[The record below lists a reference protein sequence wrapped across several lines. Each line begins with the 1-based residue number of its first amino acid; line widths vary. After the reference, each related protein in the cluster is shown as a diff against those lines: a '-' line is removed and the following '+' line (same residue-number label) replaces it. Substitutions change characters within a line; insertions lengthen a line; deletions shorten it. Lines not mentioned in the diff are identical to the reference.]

1 MADQTE
7 RVEYEF
13 TGDVS
18 SLESATKEAIS
29 LLNQYESVIKD
40 LTASGNFNVSK
51 TAFGE
56 FNKAINSITRQVNSL
71 VGSLNKSSKEMQTA
85 LVPDT
90 DVIRDFSQDLNAV
103 LEKLQTST
111 GMTSKDVKLLTEY
124 LRQAQSSMTG
134 VVDKA
139 KILSSSFIN
148 IKSLN
153 LPKFESESLSRAT
166 QQTKEL
172 ATATENAAS
181 QVKSSIQT
189 MSSEYNSLIQNA
201 SFRKYA
207 QEVTESYGRINKSA
221 KESASVFF
229 SNSDIKF
236 EEKLER
242 IRAKSEEVA
251 TNMKNALGK
260 LSSVFNPFKTSI
272 DNTVSKIQSFKDK
285 ASTALEHVKLMLEA
299 VTSGFR
305 IFGNTEDK
313 AAAGGN
319 KIVASISKIQPKI
332 VIAIK
337 AFQKFQKVLNNLR
350 PVINKVK
357 SAFNKFVSSI
367 KNIGPQINSVTR
379 GLQGILP
386 FMGGFSFGDILG
398 QSFEKAT
405 SYIENLNLFTVA
417 MGDAVEEA
425 NVFVDTMSEL
435 YGMDPSNLY
444 RYAGY
449 FYQLSDAIGATSN
462 ASKNISLSLTKAAN
476 DIGSLFNVDIETV
489 VNNLASGMQGMSM
502 AVRKYGID
510 IRQATLQQT
519 ALNYG
524 FTENVAKTSEA
535 NRQALRFLT
544 MMDQVRNATKQVT
557 GQVNGTN
564 TVMGDFARNIETPAN
579 QLRIFKEQMSELARS
594 IGNFFIPVFQKCL
607 YVINGVVMAIKTLLQ
622 FLASLIG
629 IDIGGFGGEI
639 SSGAKDATDAVG
651 GIGDAASSAAKDLK
665 KLIAPFDELTIL
677 TEPKDTGGGGG
688 GGGLGTDMLD
698 PSLEAAIEA
707 MSLGLDEIRMKALD
721 VRDKILELLG
731 LHWEDGELTVTIGG
745 FIDDLMHLWD
755 SADYT
760 GFGQRVAIFLNQGIA
775 WGVEHTDPA
784 KYTETLNS
792 KIKMIAQILNGLVAG
807 LNWEGLGTIIGNG
820 ITIALNGINTFL
832 EEFNWNVLGAQLA
845 RGLNGIIE
853 SVDWP
858 LLGETL
864 GNLFMAKVQELQ
876 GFFDIFEWSTLGTSL
891 GDALLSLLDTIKWDE
906 VGKMLSSGINGVMDS
921 ILAFFEK
928 YEWGTIGD
936 SLVEGLNTS
945 IKTLKWANVGKT
957 ISNTMRALLREAINF
972 LGKLDWVAL
981 GAGIG
986 EMLANID
993 WLGLFTDVLL
1003 LAFNI
1008 LQGVVKSLFGII
1020 AGIAIDIG
1028 DKFIEGFQD
1037 GIVAGLVNIGQWLY
1051 SHLVQPIVDAV
1062 KSLFGIHSPST
1073 VAKEIGGYFVEGFKQ
1088 GILEPIKSIGGWLKT
1103 SFGDPIINGIKSIF
1117 GITGSDS
1124 TVFKGFGKNL
1134 VDGMYNGVQDTSKIS
1149 NTFSALAHN
1158 IETTMNGLSESLS
1171 KTFKTA
1177 TNNISTSLDMVK
1189 NSFNNMPKTI
1199 NIPTVNTPNIYSINA
1214 REPKMA
1220 TGGVVTG
1227 PTHALIGEGRYDE
1240 AVIPLGNSPQIEE
1253 LIGKI
1258 ATAVSATP
1266 RSGND
1271 AERPIEVHV
1280 YLEGEEI
1287 TSYQNRANRMYGKT
1301 QLNV

>member
-1 MADQTE
+1 MANRGNDSE
-7 RVEYEF
+7 NIEYRF

-18 SLESATKEAIS
+18 SLQQATESAIN
-29 LLNQYESVIKD
+29 LLDQYQDKIKSVTEGGTDSNDRIIADFMK
-40 LTASGNFNVSK
+40 ASVRVAMREVQTLQAKF
-51 TAFGE
+51 A
-56 FNKAINSITRQVNSL
+56 QV
-71 VGSLNKSSKEMQTA
+71 Q
-85 LVPDT
+85 
-90 DVIRDFSQDLNAV
+90 
-103 LEKLQTST
+103 
-111 GMTSKDVKLLTEY
+111 DVKLFKGTPEV
-124 LRQAQSSMTG
+124 AQFG
-134 VVDKA
+134 
-139 KILSSSFIN
+139 
-148 IKSLN
+148 
-153 LPKFESESLSRAT
+153 
-166 QQTKEL
+166 
-172 ATATENAAS
+172 AAL
-181 QVKSSIQT
+181 
-189 MSSEYNSLIQNA
+189 NSLQ
-201 SFRKYA
+201 
-207 QEVTESYGRINKSA
+207 THL
-221 KESASVFF
+221 
-229 SNSDIKF
+229 D
-236 EEKLER
+236 
-242 IRAKSEEVA
+242 
-251 TNMKNALGK
+251 T
-260 LSSVFNPFKTSI
+260 FKTKTQVSVQDMQTLTRTMNVAKQSFQDMGPSI
-272 DNTVSKIQSFKDK
+272 DNLVAKEQRFQDKLNAIRAASEAVAQKFRDMFTPISRPLDNMSSKLTSFKAK
-285 ASTALEHVKLMLEA
+285 ASETLDHIKRIVEAAGSGFTQFGNKAGEAAAKEAALAEGASKLNPK
-299 VTSGFR
+299 VTS
-305 IFGNTEDK
+305 
-313 AAAGGN
+313 
-319 KIVASISKIQPKI
+319 
-332 VIAIK
+332 AIK
-337 AFQKFQKVLNNLR
+337 KFETFKKALKGVGS
-350 PVINKVK
+350 VINSVQNLFK
-357 SAFNKFVSSI
+357 KFTSSI
-367 KNIGPQINSVTR
+367 ENIGPQMNSLTR
-379 GLQGILP
+379 GLKGLIP
-386 FMGGFSFGDILG
+386 MIGGFSFGDILG
-398 QSFEKAT
+398 QGFEKAT

-417 MGDAVEEA
+417 MGDAVEEGK
-425 NVFVDTMSEL
+425 VFVRTMSEI
-435 YGMDPSNLY
+435 YGMDASNLY

-449 FYQLSDAIGATSN
+449 FYQLSDAIGTTSN

-489 VNNLASGMQGMSM
+489 VNNLASGMQGMSR

-544 MMDQVRNATKQVT
+544 MMDQVKNATKQVT

-629 IDIGGFGGEI
+629 INIDNFGGEI
-639 SSGAKDATDAVG
+639 SSGANDAADAVG

-677 TEPKDTGGGGG
+677 TEPKNTGGSGG
-688 GGGLGTDMLD
+688 GGGLGTDILD

-707 MSLGLDEIRMKALD
+707 MSLGLDDIRMKALD

-731 LHWEDGELTVTIGG
+731 LHWEDGEITVTIGG
-745 FIDDLMHLWD
+745 FIDDLIHLWD
-755 SADYT
+755 AADYT
-760 GFGQRVAIFLNQGIA
+760 GFGQRVATFFNQGIA

-784 KYTETLNS
+784 KYTEALNS

-807 LNWEGLGTIIGNG
+807 LNWEGLGIIIGNG
-820 ITIALNGINTFL
+820 ITTALNGINTFL
-832 EEFNWNVLGAQLA
+832 EEFKWDVLGAQFA

-853 SVDWP
+853 AVNWP

-864 GNLFMAKVQELQ
+864 GNFFMARVQELQ
-876 GFFDIFEWSTLGTSL
+876 GFFDTFEWSTLGTSL

-906 VGKMLSSGINGVMDS
+906 VGKMLSSGVNDAMDT
-921 ILAFFEK
+921 ILAFFGK

-1008 LQGVVKSLFGII
+1008 LQGVAKSLFGII
-1020 AGIAIDIG
+1020 AGTAIDIG

-1051 SHLVQPIVDAV
+1051 SHLVQPVVDAV

-1088 GILEPIKSIGGWLKT
+1088 GILESIKSIGGWLKT

-1149 NTFSALAHN
+1149 NTF
-1158 IETTMNGLSESLS
+1158 TTLSNSIKSTMSSLS
-1171 KTFKTA
+1171 DSLSDTFKTA
-1177 TNNISTSLDMVK
+1177 TTNISASLDIVK
-1189 NSFNNMPKTI
+1189 NSFDNLPKTI
-1199 NIPTVNTPNIYSINA
+1199 PTPSVNKPNIYSTSVNK
-1214 REPKMA
+1214 PKMA